1 MNIQEFQA
9 ILQTRCAIDLKK
21 PVLLGFSGGPD
32 SICLLSLLVKSGV
45 EVTAAHLD
53 HALRPDSAAEA
64 VQAEEICRQL
74 GADFISRR
82 VDVADYAQKKHL
94 SVEEAARKQRYAFLF
109 AEAAKTGAQAVL
121 TGHQAD
127 DQVETVLMHL
137 LRGSALSGLAGMRM
151 VLLPNPWSK
160 DIPLVRPLLAFSR
173 EEVEAYLSE
182 IPIRP
187 IFDQS
192 NQDSSFFRNRI
203 RNDLLPQ
210 LVTYNPQFKKR
221 ILRMADAIALEDD
234 LVMAQ
239 TRQAWA
245 ETVIETGEDF
255 VVFDRAKTA
264 SLHPALRRR
273 LMREGLTRLRSELR
287 DMDYQVIEKGS
298 HFFTDP
304 CQSNTVHLIAGL
316 EMFAHL
322 KRRVVLAKK
331 ESPLH
336 GLWPQLTQKK
346 ALPLKIPGMVSLNEH
361 WTLRSSR
368 ETIYIN
374 TGDPFVCQLNAE
386 LLADK
391 LTIDRFKAGD
401 RFSPYGAAAQE
412 MKLGDFWTNQGLAA
426 RARSNWPL
434 IRSGEEIVWVPGFRI
449 ADRWRVKKE
458 TTSILRLELIKTK

>member
-1 MNIQEFQA
+1 M
-9 ILQTRCAIDLKK
+9 LQTRCAIDLKK

-32 SICLLSLLVKSGV
+32 SVCLLSLLLASGF
-45 EVTAAHLD
+45 EVIAAHLD
-53 HALRPDSAAEA
+53 HSLRPGSAAEA
-64 VQAEEICRQL
+64 VQAKEICHKL
-74 GADFISRR
+74 GGYFISQR
-82 VDVADYAQKKHL
+82 VAVADYARKEHL
-94 SVEEAARKQRYAFLF
+94 SVEEAARKLRYEFLF
-109 AEAAKTGAQAVL
+109 AEAHSAGAQAVL
-121 TGHQAD
+121 TGHHAD
-127 DQVETVLMHL
+127 DQVETVLI
-137 LRGSALSGLAGMRM
+137 RALSGLAGMRM

-210 LVTYNPQFKKR
+210 LLTYNPQFKKR